1 MDDLLAELEKTN
13 ADLAKKL
20 RQAHSSALDEQKGLI
35 AAAEKKAKAAEAAAA
50 KLKADVDSSGKTVE
64 EATAA
69 ARKERDEAKAA
80 LEKAGADLSSYKLRT
95 ALERKLGIS
104 DEAWSRRATDA
115 LLTDFG
121 EGLSLDDKGKLVGA
135 EKAIEKF
142 KAAEPKWFETTF
154 EPPKVTTPRAG
165 SAPTPGKV
173 VGSATTKTPQTRA
186 EKIAAH
192 KASMAPAS
200 KKKGE

>member
-1 MDDLLAELEKTN
+1 MDELLKELEKTN
-13 ADLAKKL
+13 ADLAKQL
-20 RQAHSSALDEQKGLI
+20 RKAHADALDEQKGLI
-35 AAAEKKAKAAEAAAA
+35 AAAEKKAKAAEASAA
-50 KLKADVDSSGKTVE
+50 KLKADADAGAKSVD

-80 LEKAGADLSSYKLRT
+80 LEKAGADLATYKLRT

-115 LLTDFG
+115 LLADFG
-121 EGLSLDDKGKLVGA
+121 EGLNLDDKGKLVGA

-142 KAAEPKWFETTF
+142 KAAEPKWFEASA
-154 EPPKVTTPRAG
+154 EQAKVTTPRAG
-165 SAPTPGKV
+165 SAPSPAKV
-173 VGSATTKTPQTRA
+173 AGGASTKTPQTRS

-192 KASMAPAS
+192 KAKMAPA
-200 KKKGE
+200 KKGE